1 MRRDVRR
8 PFTLVKVGFSYPCLY
23 VLTGMPAGRALRA
36 GAGVRAGARVRGAR
50 TGDCGPYL
58 VATVATLGFAQV
70 GGGVRVLTGA
80 RGRLR

>member
-8 PFTLVKVGFSYPCLY
+8 PFVLVKVGFSYPCLY

>member
-8 PFTLVKVGFSYPCLY
+8 PFVLVKVGFSYPCLY

-36 GAGVRAGARVRGAR
+36 GVRARVRGAR
-50 TGDCGPYL
+50 TGDCGPCL

>member
-8 PFTLVKVGFSYPCLY
+8 PFVLVKVGFSYPCLY
-23 VLTGMPAGRALRA
+23 VLTGMPAGRAL
-36 GAGVRAGARVRGAR
+36 RAGARVRGAR

>member
-23 VLTGMPAGRALRA
+23 VLTGKPAGRALRA
-36 GAGVRAGARVRGAR
+36 GAGARVRGAR
-50 TGDCGPYL
+50 TGDCRPYS
-58 VATVATLGFAQV
+58 VETVATDGFAQV
-70 GGGVRVLTGA
+70 AGGVRVLTGV

>member
-23 VLTGMPAGRALRA
+23 VLTGMPAGRALR
-36 GAGVRAGARVRGAR
+36 AGVRAGARVRGAR